1 MSTLSKRTPSGLKEQ
16 IKNAVF
22 EHDRSRVQELLEGNP
37 KAVRQLVALT
47 YHQDEQIRQTS
58 TFGVG
63 LAAELYPTL
72 IEKVIERLI
81 WAMDSNS
88 GANSTSVP
96 DVLQAIARKNPELLL
111 PVVPNLVRLSAD
123 EHLHDAI
130 ADTLCIVV
138 HSLPG
143 RVGHVMSKR
152 LNERI
157 ERGEC
162 CEPSKR

>member
-1 MSTLSKRTPSGLKEQ
+1 MSTLLKRVPAGLKDQ
-16 IKNAVF
+16 VKKAVF
-22 EHDRSRVQELLEGNP
+22 QQDRPRIQHLLERDH
-37 KAVRQLVALT
+37 KILRHLVALT
-47 YHQDEQIRQTS
+47 YHHDERVRQTS
-58 TFGVG
+58 AWSVG

-72 IEKVIERLI
+72 VEKVIERLL
-81 WAMDSNS
+81 WAMDTNS
-88 GANSTSVP
+88 GANSMAVP
-96 DVLQAIARKNPELLL
+96 PVLQAIARKKPELLL
-111 PVVPNLVRLSAD
+111 PMVPDLVRLSAD

-162 CEPSKR
+162 CEPKKR